1 MLLWYSSLLPFKLEW
16 NNVKLWPLVVLFT
29 VALQV
34 RRGEM
39 DEDEMERQMEEA
51 IAKKYEALAKNK
63 SPNVPEDGEKP
74 KATSN
79 KY

>member
-1 MLLWYSSLLPFKLEW
+1 
-16 NNVKLWPLVVLFT
+16 
-29 VALQV
+29 
-34 RRGEM
+34 M

-74 KATSN
+74 KATCN